1 MKMILGLV
9 LGCLLFITT
18 PASSATVPSSNRTII
33 PAESMYN
40 KITSLKAKEIQKLIG
55 RKLTLKER
63 IAFFILKQKLRHTH
77 TAKEST
83 NEGDIPFIFG
93 IAAVS
98 LLVLS
103 LFFPFLLLASLIAS
117 IIAIITGSVAK
128 KRDPA
133 NQKAKTGKMLGLIS
147 LAIIAVLFIILLV
160 VFASLGTWSFG

>member
-1 MKMILGLV
+1 MKLILSL
-9 LGCLLFITT
+9 LFGCLLSITT
-18 PASSATVPSSNRTII
+18 PASSATVPSSNSTII
-33 PAESMYN
+33 TAESMYK
-40 KITSLKAKEIQKLIG
+40 KITSLKVKEIQKLIG

-63 IAFFILKQKLRHTH
+63 VAFFILKQKLRH

>member
-1 MKMILGLV
+1 MKIILGLAFA
-9 LGCLLFITT
+9 CLLFITT
-18 PASSATVPSSNRTII
+18 PASSATVPSSNSTII
-33 PAESMYN
+33 PAETMY
-40 KITSLKAKEIQKLIG
+40 KKSTSLKVKEIQKLIG

-63 IAFFILKQKLRHTH
+63 VAFFILKQKLRHT
-77 TAKEST
+77 AKEST
-83 NEGDIPFIFG
+83 NESDIPFIFG
-93 IAAVS
+93 IASVS

-147 LAIIAVLFIILLV
+147 LAIIAILFIILLV